1 MDVICQS
8 MEVRPSTDE
17 SQQRQSQLS
26 SRSLEKEPTR
36 CSSVFDV
43 STECRPGDGVGV
55 AEVTHCIF
63 IAMSPGTLS
72 VN

>member
-1 MDVICQS
+1 MDVICQC
-8 MEVRPSTDE
+8 MEVRSSADE

-26 SRSLEKEPTR
+26 SRPLEKEPTR
-36 CSSVFDV
+36 RSSVFDV

-55 AEVTHCIF
+55 AEVTHCSF
-63 IAMSPGTLS
+63 VAMSPGPLS